1 MKSWNANLI
10 SIPLAVRYRAE
21 EEQEEEA
28 EKYLMQE
35 GFKKVWR
42 NQFSVKFSIGL

>member
-1 MKSWNANLI
+1 MKSWNANLN
-10 SIPLAVRYRAE
+10 SIPLAVRCQA
-21 EEQEEEA
+21 EQEEEA

-42 NQFSVKFSIGL
+42 NQFSVKF

>member
-1 MKSWNANLI
+1 MKSWNANLN
-10 SIPLAVRYRAE
+10 SIPLAVRCQA
-21 EEQEEEA
+21 EQEQEQEA

-42 NQFSVKFSIGL
+42 NQFSVKF